1 MSIFLLRMYIVN
13 QIFQLPTNCGKS
25 IPLQLQV
32 YSDTSIFNPPES
44 WTTNVRIKLFG
55 VVKIVNVEELK
66 LKLWESKDAA
76 DCIDLFDIV
85 NIDQCKD
92 YVQGWRDDQDLTIH
106 YFGDT
111 FGTQNVQELANRL
124 RYISGKEEVI
134 LK

>member
-1 MSIFLLRMYIVN
+1 M
-13 QIFQLPTNCGKS
+13 
-25 IPLQLQV
+25 
-32 YSDTSIFNPPES
+32 
-44 WTTNVRIKLFG
+44 
-55 VVKIVNVEELK
+55 NVEELK
-66 LKLWESKDAA
+66 LKLWESKDAN

-124 RYISGKEEVI
+124 RYISGNEECH
-134 LK
+134 